1 MKKKRSKGRL
11 YRIVILLLLGIM
23 LFCGYKIAKILYE
36 YHEGSKVYSDVARD
50 AKVKVGKKQV
60 SVDWEKLRK
69 KNDDVVAWLYS
80 AGSVINYPV
89 VQGQDN
95 KYYLHRLI
103 NGEYNFKGTLFV
115 DYRVEKPF
123 KGFNTII
130 YGHRMKD
137 GSMFKPLVRYDDMDY
152 YKKHKVMRLATPE
165 KNYDLLI
172 FAMSRISVKSKLYK
186 IFFNGDAEK
195 REFIDEIRRV
205 SAINPKVRVTKKD
218 KIVMMSTCTAELD
231 DKRIVVFGK
240 LKARKP

>member
-11 YRIVILLLLGIM
+11 YRIAILLLLGIM
-23 LFCGYKIAKILYE
+23 IFCGYKIAKILYE

-50 AKVKVGKKQV
+50 AKVKVGKKRV
-60 SVDWEKLRK
+60 NVDWEKLRK

-205 SAINPKVRVTKKD
+205 SAINPKVRVTEKD

-240 LKARKP
+240 LKARKS

>member
-1 MKKKRSKGRL
+1 
-11 YRIVILLLLGIM
+11 
-23 LFCGYKIAKILYE
+23 
-36 YHEGSKVYSDVARD
+36 
-50 AKVKVGKKQV
+50 
-60 SVDWEKLRK
+60 
-69 KNDDVVAWLYS
+69 
-80 AGSVINYPV
+80 
-89 VQGQDN
+89 
-95 KYYLHRLI
+95 
-103 NGEYNFKGTLFV
+103 
-115 DYRVEKPF
+115 
-123 KGFNTII
+123 
-130 YGHRMKD
+130 
-137 GSMFKPLVRYDDMDY
+137 
-152 YKKHKVMRLATPE
+152 MRLVTPE